1 MPVQPT
7 SYRRLLPKF
16 SFPLR
21 ETFAQG
27 QINAFGLDGFSEA
40 GVGLSSWLFGAKS
53 WRLRSDHLGR
63 CALRCAEFGSASGRR
78 WIVGRLR
85 IRFRIKTAPTALKSL
100 ALSTLARTPFDDF
113 QHPNFGDWAQ
123 CAKVGVMQAA
133 EVTCRSG
140 SGAFP
145 NLTNISS

>member
-40 GVGLSSWLFGAKS
+40 RVGLSSWLFGAKS
-53 WRLRSDHLGR
+53 WRLRSDHLGP
-63 CALRCAEFGSASGRR
+63 LRVTVRR
-78 WIVGRLR
+78 VWKCVRKKMDSR
-85 IRFRIKTAPTALKSL
+85 
-100 ALSTLARTPFDDF
+100 
-113 QHPNFGDWAQ
+113 
-123 CAKVGVMQAA
+123 
-133 EVTCRSG
+133 EVTNLV
-140 SGAFP
+140 P
-145 NLTNISS
+145 NKT